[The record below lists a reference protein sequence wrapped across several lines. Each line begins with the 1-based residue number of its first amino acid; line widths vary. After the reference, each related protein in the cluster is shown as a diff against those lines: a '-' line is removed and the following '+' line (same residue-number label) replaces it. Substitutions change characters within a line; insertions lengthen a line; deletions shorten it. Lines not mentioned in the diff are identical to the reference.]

1 MKKLEQ
7 GDAEDAAIIA
17 QEGDGANDIPEGGL
31 SELDINKAMNGHRAW
46 LGTIAA
52 DEIGLLKPGKEKRV
66 CWIMNTDPR
75 GKAGTHWVA
84 FFIDARPHG
93 THSVEY
99 YDPLAD
105 PIPATFLADV
115 KQVVKP
121 FMAMILI

>member
-52 DEIGLLKPGKEKRV
+52 DEINLLKPGKEKRV

-84 FFIDARPHG
+84 FLLMLVPMVRI
-93 THSVEY
+93 
-99 YDPLAD
+99 PLSITIRWLTLF
-105 PIPATFLADV
+105 PPLFSL
-115 KQVVKP
+115 
-121 FMAMILI
+121 M